1 MTPVGKAR
9 LPSSEEL
16 QAAFERVI
24 DSRTPASVT
33 PAGNAAPE
41 LRDWTEHTSQSIGL
55 RESIRAVDCERPLT
69 SSGPGA
75 PLRIEALMGLDDS
88 IFIQTAYA
96 ALLNRRP
103 DEAGLRHY
111 SAELAAGRSRIMVLG
126 ELRYSDEG
134 RRVRTPVPNLRRRFL
149 LHRLY
154 RIRVLGRVLRTL
166 TGVAALPGLLR
177 DVSRLSVE
185 VDVLHS
191 GAIPTEQRV
200 LALVGS
206 TEAIVR
212 ANERTQATLR
222 AVDVQNERTQAT
234 LRALDVQ
241 IDELSRRLGREPWA
255 APILA
260 LAERS
265 DGQQATLRA
274 VDVQNERTQATLRAL
289 DVQVDELSR
298 RLGRE
303 PWAAPILALA
313 ERSDGQAERIAQLE
327 VLATMDPA
335 FTQNVSEIG
344 EALTA
349 LRGRFGWP
357 QEGAALAG
365 SFESMLREHRNLAV
379 RAIGAAEESQVRL
392 RDQERRLSL
401 ILHDVRRLAAPGTQA
416 AAMVEDHQ
424 ARMLDPLYVAFEDRF
439 RGSRAGIKG
448 RQSVYLDLLRQ
459 AGAGTPDRPI
469 VDVGSG
475 RGELLELLDEEGL
488 QARGVDLNE
497 SMVTLCAKA
506 GLDCLH
512 GDAVSYLAGLEP
524 GSLGAVTGFHIIEH
538 LPFTAMVALLDASL
552 RALAPSGIV
561 VFETPNP
568 ANLLVASRWFYL
580 DPTHRNPLPSEMV
593 AMVAEARGFVD
604 VGIRALHPMEAR
616 FEAQDEVLAR
626 QLDDIFHGPQDYAL
640 IARKA

>member
-16 QAAFERVI
+16 QTAFERVI

-41 LRDWTEHTSQSIGL
+41 L
-55 RESIRAVDCERPLT
+55 T
-69 SSGPGA
+69 SSAPGA

-111 SAELAAGRSRIMVLG
+111 SAELAAGHSRIMVLG

-134 RRVRTPVPNLRRRFL
+134 RRVGTPVPNLRRRFL

-154 RIRVLGRVLRTL
+154 RIRVFGRVLRTL

-185 VDVLHS
+185 VDALHS
-191 GAIPTEQRV
+191 GAIPTEQGV

-212 ANERTQATLR
+212 ANERTQATLG

-234 LRALDVQ
+234 LLAFNLQ
-241 IDELSRRLGREPWA
+241 IDELSRRLG
-255 APILA
+255 
-260 LAERS
+260 
-265 DGQQATLRA
+265 G
-274 VDVQNERTQATLRAL
+274 
-289 DVQVDELSR
+289 
-298 RLGRE
+298 E

-327 VLATMDPA
+327 ALATMDPA
-335 FTQNVSEIG
+335 FTQSVSEIG

-365 SFESMLREHRNLAV
+365 NFESMLREHRNLAV

-392 RDQERRLSL
+392 RDQEHRLSL
-401 ILHDVRRLAAPGTQA
+401 ILHDVRRLAALGTQA

-439 RGSRAGIKG
+439 RGSRADIKG

-475 RGELLELLDEEGL
+475 RGELLELLGEEGL

>member
-241 IDELSRRLGREPWA
+241 
-255 APILA
+255 
-260 LAERS
+260 
-265 DGQQATLRA
+265 
-274 VDVQNERTQATLRAL
+274 NERTQATLRAL
-289 DVQVDELSR
+289 DVQIDELSR

-303 PWAAPILALA
+303 LWAAPILALA

>member
-1 MTPVGKAR
+1 
-9 LPSSEEL
+9 
-16 QAAFERVI
+16 
-24 DSRTPASVT
+24 
-33 PAGNAAPE
+33 
-41 LRDWTEHTSQSIGL
+41 
-55 RESIRAVDCERPLT
+55 
-69 SSGPGA
+69 
-75 PLRIEALMGLDDS
+75 MGLDDS

-134 RRVRTPVPNLRRRFL
+134 RRVGTPVPNLRRRFL

-185 VDVLHS
+185 VDALHS
-191 GAIPTEQRV
+191 GAIPTEQGV

-212 ANERTQATLR
+212 ANK
-222 AVDVQNERTQAT
+222 RTQAT
-234 LRALDVQ
+234 LRALNVQ
-241 IDELSRRLGREPWA
+241 IDELSRRLGGEPWA
-255 APILA
+255 APIL
-260 LAERS
+260 
-265 DGQQATLRA
+265 
-274 VDVQNERTQATLRAL
+274 V
-289 DVQVDELSR
+289 
-298 RLGRE
+298 
-303 PWAAPILALA
+303 LA

-327 VLATMDPA
+327 ALATMDPA
-335 FTQNVSEIG
+335 FTQSVSEIG

-365 SFESMLREHRNLAV
+365 NFESMLREHRNLAV
-379 RAIGAAEESQVRL
+379 RAIGAAEESQLRL

-424 ARMLDPLYVAFEDRF
+424 ARMLDPLYVAFEDQF
-439 RGSRAGIKG
+439 RGSRADIKG

-475 RGELLELLDEEGL
+475 RGELLELLGEEGL

-604 VGIRALHPMEAR
+604 VGIRALHPMQAR

-626 QLDDIFHGPQDYAL
+626 QLDEIFYGPQDYAL